1 MDTGEVRTLTAF
13 QAVMFTE
20 ERLSESR
27 IAIKTLERFRQIS
40 AVVVFTNALGS
51 EPHKDEQPSR
61 NLGYRSKLMP
71 ALAGHSLNLNT
82 LNTRW
87 QRACHWHHLKYCIIF
102 LILTAEFTIV
112 CFKLKLKGGSSKAFI
127 YWANW
132 LIRALSQAL
141 PSVLSSIACSIET
154 SHVRKIDLLSRNK
167 RMCLLKV
174 RHYTRPH
181 DTCSEN

>member
-1 MDTGEVRTLTAF
+1 MRTLTAF

-51 EPHKDEQPSR
+51 EQ
-61 NLGYRSKLMP
+61 MP
-71 ALAGHSLNLNT
+71 AFAGHSLNLNT
-82 LNTRW
+82 LNTCW
-87 QRACHWHHLKYCIIF
+87 QGACHWHHLKYCIIF

-127 YWANW
+127 YWANR